1 MSVLPEQSPIQSE
14 QNSDNLP
21 NSKDSRCY
29 KYLVFIGRFQ
39 PFHMGHKAVVDEALK
54 RAENVIMLIGSAN
67 MPRSLRN
74 PFTVEER
81 AQMIKGAYP
90 KQDADRI
97 HCVGLDDA
105 LYNGICA
112 ILYQNRN
119 SKLNRRHCPNRSF
132 KRQLLLLP
140 IVIPYLGIYFSS

>member
-14 QNSDNLP
+14 KKADNLNSAP
-21 NSKDSRCY
+21 NRHY

-81 AQMIKGAYP
+81 SQMIKGAYSDE
-90 KQDADRI
+90 DAARI

-105 LYNGICA
+105 L
-112 ILYQNRN
+112 
-119 SKLNRRHCPNRSF
+119 
-132 KRQLLLLP
+132 
-140 IVIPYLGIYFSS
+140 